1 MNEEHFRVESKQL
14 CEQHVHLGAE
24 REAAKENRG
33 HGLSDT
39 EENLILSYDG

>member
-1 MNEEHFRVESKQL
+1 MKNVSGWSL
-14 CEQHVHLGAE
+14 SSHVSSMCIWEPE

-39 EENLILSYDG
+39 EENLILSNDG